1 MSGVRAYGLSF
12 GVVRNGSTVD
22 LDDKIKVAAKRNRR
36 SVRYFPLL
44 SVEKRRDKDLS
55 NAY

>member
-36 SVRYFPLL
+36 SVIYFPLRKAEKPQEKEL
-44 SVEKRRDKDLS
+44 SK
-55 NAY
+55 AY